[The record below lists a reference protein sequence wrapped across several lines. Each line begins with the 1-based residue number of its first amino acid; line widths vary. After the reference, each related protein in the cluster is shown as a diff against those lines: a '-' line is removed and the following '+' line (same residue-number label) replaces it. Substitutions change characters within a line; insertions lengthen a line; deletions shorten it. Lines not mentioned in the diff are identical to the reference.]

1 MPDNFNAAPSSAPV
15 GPAASQAVSLDAQKL
30 DTLMNL
36 SGELAITRARFSQL
50 VGSLAV
56 ESAHLKEMSHKV
68 ALVKSRSDSSRRHA
82 VGKTAGHPEEIDA
95 LLGDIGA
102 EIAHSKTAS
111 LIHALDEM
119 TSTLG
124 KISGDI
130 QAWVMLS
137 RMVPVEDIFVMLRE
151 RVLSQMD
158 QKILPAITLESN
170 GAQLD
175 KRIADALGN
184 PLENLIQAVADHT
197 ISVCKDCSGSK
208 TPSIILRSQNRDNNI
223 WIELAA
229 ATAPLDAAAIA
240 RVLVKKGLF
249 SEAQAEALDDKQA
262 LHLLFSPDFPAEDHL
277 APLARALGAAKEAV
291 SLLNGAADIEN
302 LPGGGL
308 QIVLKIPLTLVIVKA
323 LLVVLGGETYA
334 FPLNSVVEIV
344 KTAPGDIYS
353 VDGND
358 TIKLRDHA
366 LSLVNLGA
374 IIGINAAH
382 TEKGA
387 SGKVVVITDGLEKL
401 GVPVDALIG
410 EEEIVIKSL
419 PEQFSGVKG
428 MAGASI
434 LGDGTVTLI
443 LDPATI
449 IGMAR

>member
-1 MPDNFNAAPSSAPV
+1 MADNLNAAPSSGAAP
-15 GPAASQAVSLDAQKL
+15 AVNLDAQKL
-30 DTLMNL
+30 DALMNL

-50 VGSLAV
+50 VGALAL
-56 ESAHLKEMSHKV
+56 ESARLREMSHKV
-68 ALVKSRSDSSRRHA
+68 GMAKNRTDVSRGGN
-82 VGKTAGHPEEIDA
+82 VNTEEINNV
-95 LLGDIGA
+95 LGEIGA
-102 EIAHSKTAS
+102 EIARSKTANLLHS
-111 LIHALDEM
+111 LDEM

-137 RMVPVEDIFVMLRE
+137 RMVPVEDIFMMLRE

-158 QKILPAITLESN
+158 QKTLPAITLEGN

-197 ISVCKDCSGSK
+197 ITSCKDCGESRA
-208 TPSIILRSQNRDNNI
+208 PSIVLRSHNRDNNI
-223 WIELAA
+223 WIEIASA
-229 ATAPLDAAAIA
+229 SAQLDAAAIVRA
-240 RVLVKKGLF
+240 MVKKGLL
-249 SEAQAEALDDKQA
+249 SDSQAQGVDNKQA
-262 LHLLFSPDFPAEDHL
+262 LHLLLSPDFPPGDGM

-291 SLLNGAADIEN
+291 SALNGAADIEN
-302 LPGGGL
+302 LPGGGM
-308 QIVLKIPLTLVIVKA
+308 QVVLKIPLTLVIVKA

-344 KTAPGDIYS
+344 KTSPGEVYS

-366 LSLVNLGA
+366 LSLVDLPA
-374 IIGINAAH
+374 IIGIGCDAAKKNAA
-382 TEKGA
+382 
-387 SGKVVVITDGLEKL
+387 GKVVVITDGMEKL

-419 PEQFSGVKG
+419 PEHFSSVKG
-428 MAGASI
+428 IAGASI

-443 LDPATI
+443 LDPAAI